1 MSALTD
7 YFSSLANKIRSKTGK
22 STSLSPNDMIS
33 EIDVVYS
40 SGRNSVTSQ
49 TKSCTPS
56 TSAQNIVPDSGYDY
70 LNKVTV
76 SAIQTQTKSCTPSTS
91 AQTIKPDS
99 GKFLSSVS
107 VGAIQT
113 QTKSCTPSTSAQTI
127 KPDSG
132 KFLSSV
138 SVGAIQT
145 ESKTATAYQSYGAV
159 KSVTPTSGKYLSIV
173 TIPKFLGGSLS
184 GFSSKNNASN
194 MGNVNFRNISIG
206 ASGLYLFIQPIVPS
220 GDNATTIDGS
230 GITILKKVTYL
241 SKCRD
246 KNSSDAQR
254 NIRFMVCLLRCEQ
267 GSNIYVYA
275 PYSATDARYY
285 YEEYYYELIKLADN

>member
-7 YFSSLANKIRSKTGK
+7 YFLSLANKIRSKTGK
-22 STSLSPNDMIS
+22 STTLSPTDMIS

-40 SGRNSVTSQ
+40 AGRNSVTSQ

-113 QTKSCTPSTSAQTI
+113 QTKSCTPSTAAQTI

-145 ESKTATAYQSYGAV
+145 EAKTAAPYQAYSSIKPVY
-159 KSVTPTSGKYLSIV
+159 PTSGKYLSSV

-184 GFSSKNNASN
+184 GFSSKSNAGSF
-194 MGNVNFRNISIG
+194 GVTNFRRITIST
-206 ASGLYLFIQPIVPS
+206 AGLYLFIEPIVPS
-220 GDNATTIDGS
+220 GDGTTNIVGDDV
-230 GITILKKVTYL
+230 TILKKVTYL

-246 KNSSDAQR
+246 RDNSNAQR
-254 NIRFMVCLLRCEQ
+254 NVRFMVCLLNCAAN
-267 GSNIYVYA
+267 SSFDVYA
-275 PYSATDARYY
+275 PYSTTGDRYY
-285 YEEYYYELIKLADN
+285 YEDYYYELIKLADR

>member
-76 SAIQTQTKSCTPSTS
+76 S
-91 AQTIKPDS
+91 
-99 GKFLSSVS
+99 
-107 VGAIQT
+107 AIQT